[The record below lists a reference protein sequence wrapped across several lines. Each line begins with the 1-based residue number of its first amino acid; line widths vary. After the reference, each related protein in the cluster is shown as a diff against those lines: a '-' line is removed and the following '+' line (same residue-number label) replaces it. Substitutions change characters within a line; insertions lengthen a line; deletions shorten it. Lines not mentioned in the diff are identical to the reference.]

1 MRGFALVAVSAGA
14 LMLAACSPQQKEA
27 DKLGFASVDEMH
39 DIQTQGWHTKSQY
52 LADTQG
58 AGNSAWV
65 NNHPISRDDAV
76 RALVAEIEKTD
87 QEAKNYSISDGSE
100 GKSSFHEADTTVNGG
115 CQIQNDSTIK
125 QNDPDTGE
133 WTSTIFLRIVY
144 NLPKMDSAKIY
155 NINDYDFGPNGDAV
169 KKAHIA
175 SGDVFVV
182 STSGQSDRIQS
193 TSNIRTKYDPTN
205 ELGPLKDFSLWF
217 FAAKTQSE
225 AERIRALYQNA
236 IDACKA

>member
-1 MRGFALVAVSAGA
+1 MIRKFSPFTLVVT
-14 LMLAACSPQQKEA
+14 MLLTACYQPKQDYKEM
-27 DKLGFASVDEMH
+27 GFASAEEMKGV
-39 DIQTQGWHTKSQY
+39 QAQGWHTKARFE
-52 LADTQG
+52 LD
-58 AGNSAWV
+58 NP
-65 NNHPISRDDAV
+65 HKPINPPSTDGAV
-76 RALVAEIEKTD
+76 RALVAEIEKPY

-100 GKSSFHEADTTVNGG
+100 GKSWFHETDTTVNGG
-115 CQIQNDSTIK
+115 CQIQIDSTIK

-133 WTSTIFLRIVY
+133 WTSTVFVRIVY

-155 NINDYDFGPNGDAV
+155 NINDYDFGPNGGAV

-217 FAAKTQSE
+217 DAAKTQSE